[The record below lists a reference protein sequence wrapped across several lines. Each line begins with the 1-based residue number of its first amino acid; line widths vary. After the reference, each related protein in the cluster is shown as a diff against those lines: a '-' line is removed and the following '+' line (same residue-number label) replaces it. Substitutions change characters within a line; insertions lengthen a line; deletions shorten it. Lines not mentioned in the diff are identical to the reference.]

1 MRLVERLCGMR
12 PSCCIRP
19 RTIPGAIPSL
29 ENRPAALRAGRHFA
43 VTVNPGDQLRVD
55 QNCVE
60 EPRDSADDGVASAP
74 SSRQND
80 A

>member
-1 MRLVERLCGMR
+1 
-12 PSCCIRP
+12 
-19 RTIPGAIPSL
+19 L